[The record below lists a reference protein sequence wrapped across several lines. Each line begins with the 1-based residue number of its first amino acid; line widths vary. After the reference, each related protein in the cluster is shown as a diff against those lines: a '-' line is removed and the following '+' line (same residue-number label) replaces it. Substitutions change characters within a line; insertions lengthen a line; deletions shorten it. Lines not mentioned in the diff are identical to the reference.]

1 MMDSLLAPDSLG
13 MPGLVIRATI
23 LLSAALALAW
33 LARKGAAGVRHL
45 LWTMTFALLL
55 GLPVLS
61 LLGPS
66 WDVPILPSSGSPAP
80 QRPPP
85 LMEAPAVDVATDAR
99 VTLAAPDTPLPEA
112 GSAAV
117 AVADPVS
124 PPRSIPL
131 AILLWGIG
139 CTAALASLGV
149 GAVRC
154 ARLVRAAS
162 PLRDPIGLRHAEAVR
177 RPAGD
182 SGRRPAPRQ
191 PDGHDADDG
200 RHMEAGG
207 PASDNRGRVVQRA
220 VEGRADA

>member
-1 MMDSLLAPDSLG
+1 MMDSLLAPDSLS

-33 LARKGAAGVRHL
+33 LARKGSAGVRHL

-55 GLPVLS
+55 GLPALT

-85 LMEAPAVDVATDAR
+85 LMEASAVDVATDAL
-99 VTLAAPDTPLPEA
+99 VTLAAPDTPLPKA

-131 AILLWGIG
+131 ALLLWGIG
-139 CTAALASLGV
+139 CTAALASL
-149 GAVRC
+149 A
-154 ARLVRAAS
+154 
-162 PLRDPIGLRHAEAVR
+162 
-177 RPAGD
+177 
-182 SGRRPAPRQ
+182 SGRRCGARDLFARQVRSAIPAGFDRRKRSAAGWGFGATSGSSSARRPPPR
-191 PDGHDADDG
+191 
-200 RHMEAGG
+200 
-207 PASDNRGRVVQRA
+207 
-220 VEGRADA
+220 